1 MTNNFG
7 TCVTCI
13 DGRIQ
18 EPLQEWLKKKYELDY
33 VDMIT
38 EHGAEKLFSDDK
50 HHAEL
55 RNKISYSIKNSNSK
69 IILVSAHHDC
79 EGNIVSKDKQISQ
92 LKAAISILQSWN
104 LGVPVIGAWVNE
116 NLQIE
121 SIE

>member
-1 MTNNFG
+1 MTNIFG

-18 EPLQEWLKKKYELDY
+18 EPLQQWLKKKYELDY

-50 HHAEL
+50 HQSEL
-55 RNKISYSIKNSNSK
+55 RNKVSYSIKNSNSK

-79 EGNIVSKDKQISQ
+79 EGNMVSKDKQISQ
-92 LKAAISILQSWN
+92 IKDAISIIQSWN
-104 LGVPVIGAWVNE
+104 LGVPVTGAWFNE
-116 NLQIE
+116 QLQVE